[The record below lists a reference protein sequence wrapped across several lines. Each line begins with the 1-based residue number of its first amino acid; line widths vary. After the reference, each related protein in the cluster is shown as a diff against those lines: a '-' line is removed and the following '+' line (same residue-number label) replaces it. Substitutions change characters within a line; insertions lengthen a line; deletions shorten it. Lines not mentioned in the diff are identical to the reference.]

1 MFIKNIDEKTL
12 AKKTMINSLKIEESL
27 ADILKSESKL
37 IKSKSNSD
45 LSIDEIQKV
54 NRTIKY
60 ILYYLIIID
69 DRIQKCLD
77 LIGNKND

>member
-1 MFIKNIDEKTL
+1 MIK
-12 AKKTMINSLKIEESL
+12 SLKIEESL
-27 ADILKSESKL
+27 AEILKSESKL
-37 IKSKSNSD
+37 IKSKSNTD